1 MATMNVAVSTDFNS
15 NSIPAIWQKA
25 VLHVADRMSI
35 SNRLV
40 GSESS
45 DAPIVEK
52 EDLSKQPGDT
62 IRYVIYNRLIGKV
75 KTGTTALQNTEEKM
89 TNAADSVTVAL
100 FRHATAFDKYAAKVV
115 LGDLEAVAA
124 RNVGEWL
131 ARFLD
136 DEFTDQVLNQDTP
149 TILYGGDATTRAQ
162 LGPGDTLSASAF
174 KRLHAA
180 AQRRGVKEWQTS
192 GKARMP
198 FPVYGAIVNEIDAYN
213 LANSDGFVQDF
224 RLAANRGKDN
234 PVLDGNL
241 DMYNGVVIYRWSS
254 VNPGDGMLGSF
265 LRPEARLAATITSSG
280 LTITAGPTSAVTNV
294 DYWQYFP
301 TSGTNTLKIDEE
313 QISYTATPGDSSLT
327 VATRGANGTTQAA
340 HTAGALIT
348 LNNVGKVILF
358 GRHTAMRAWAQR
370 PQRIKQDYDYDYERG
385 RGIDFIYEVKGIE
398 AADGTLANCVVGEFY
413 SPNPSTI

>member
-15 NSIPAIWQKA
+15 NSIPAVWQKA
-25 VLHVADRMSI
+25 VQHVSDRMSI
-35 SNRLV
+35 SARLV

-52 EDLSKQPGDT
+52 EDLTKGPGDT
-62 IRYVIYNRLIGKV
+62 IRYVIYNRLIGKA

-100 FRHATAFDKYAAKVV
+100 HRHATAFDKFAAKVV
-115 LGDLEAVAA
+115 LGDLEAIAA
-124 RNVGEWL
+124 RNVGEWH
-131 ARFLD
+131 ARYMD
-136 DEFTDQVLNQDTP
+136 DEFTDQVINQDTP
-149 TILYGGDATTRAQ
+149 TILYGGDATSRATVA
-162 LGPGDTLSASAF
+162 PGDIFGNSAL

-180 AQRRGVKEWQTS
+180 AQRRGVQPWQTS

-198 FPVYGAIVNEIDAYN
+198 FPVYGAIINEIDYYN
-213 LANSDGFVQDF
+213 LVSSDGFTQDV
-224 RLAANRGKDN
+224 RLAGERGKGN
-234 PVLDGNL
+234 PALDGNI
-241 DMYNGVVIYRWSS
+241 DMKDGIVIYRWSS
-254 VNPGDGMLGSF
+254 VNPGDGMLGSY

-280 LTITAGPTSAVTNV
+280 TTITAGANTAVTNV

-301 TSGTNTLKIDEE
+301 QSGTNTLLIDSE

-340 HTAGALIT
+340 HTQGALMT
-348 LNNVGKVILF
+348 LNNIGKVLLF

-370 PQRIKQDYDYDYERG
+370 PRRIRQDYDYEYENG

-398 AADGTLANCVVGEFY
+398 AADGNLANCVVMEVY
-413 SPNPSTI
+413 SANPNTI